1 MIYNKIND
9 EFQYNGITYRIG
21 TPIIGTD
28 ESEYKGLFG
37 TITEIRTG
45 NDKETDNTTPD
56 IYCSFELPL
65 LQQEINDLEARFSEL
80 YGEKKWIED
89 IILDEVIL
97 SPAMIK
103 LLSSDKPSQ
112 DGLELFIVDE
122 AWTMDGEPDSSITI
136 FTDYDEAKYLMH
148 ENLKEDMENGIIS
161 RIGDCDKFIS
171 DEGVDFYDGYIDG
184 EHNEDFY
191 KIEIKRVK
199 VDVADDKLLKLV
211 SEIGF
216 KYVDEY
222 AGDRPGCFVPEQ
234 NIEKPKCL
242 GNEDN
247 EDCVNCDFYCNR
259 REYLN
264 GNPTLYALLKS
275 YFGQFLDAETI
286 DNFVWEAKFTY
297 FHNDNEAER
306 RAYADNK
313 ANSIFTS
320 LIAKM
325 REACKTAESVI
336 EYFKDYKTDISPE
349 TAEKI
354 LFVLHSSNFN
364 DITEE

>member
-9 EFQYNGITYRIG
+9 KFQYNEVTYKIG
-21 TPIIGTD
+21 ATIIGTD

-80 YGEKKWIED
+80 YGEKKWTED

-122 AWTMDGEPDSSITI
+122 AWAMDGEPDSSITI
-136 FTDYDEAKYLMH
+136 FTDYDEAKHLMH
-148 ENLKEDMENGIIS
+148 ENLKEDKENGIIS
-161 RIGDCDKFIS
+161 RIGDSDKFIS

-199 VDVADDKLLKLV
+199 VNVADDKLLKLIAQRALSARV
-211 SEIGF
+211 EDWDKTAKLNKREKNHLIYDSDAVSELFTEFNSDEVFQEQFWNLISEIGF
-216 KYVDEY
+216 KYVDEH

-242 GNEDN
+242 GNED
-247 EDCVNCDFYCNR
+247 
-259 REYLN
+259 
-264 GNPTLYALLKS
+264 
-275 YFGQFLDAETI
+275 
-286 DNFVWEAKFTY
+286 
-297 FHNDNEAER
+297 
-306 RAYADNK
+306 
-313 ANSIFTS
+313 
-320 LIAKM
+320 
-325 REACKTAESVI
+325 
-336 EYFKDYKTDISPE
+336 
-349 TAEKI
+349 
-354 LFVLHSSNFN
+354 
-364 DITEE
+364 TEE

>member
-184 EHNEDFY
+184 R
-191 KIEIKRVK
+191 ISIR
-199 VDVADDKLLKLV
+199 
-211 SEIGF
+211 
-216 KYVDEY
+216 
-222 AGDRPGCFVPEQ
+222 
-234 NIEKPKCL
+234 
-242 GNEDN
+242 
-247 EDCVNCDFYCNR
+247 
-259 REYLN
+259 
-264 GNPTLYALLKS
+264 LKS
-275 YFGQFLDAETI
+275 
-286 DNFVWEAKFTY
+286 
-297 FHNDNEAER
+297 
-306 RAYADNK
+306 
-313 ANSIFTS
+313 
-320 LIAKM
+320 
-325 REACKTAESVI
+325 SVLRSMSPM
-336 EYFKDYKTDISPE
+336 IS
-349 TAEKI
+349 
-354 LFVLHSSNFN
+354 F
-364 DITEE
+364 